1 MEQNKISFFKKIIFY
16 IITIIFLI
24 IIGISLNHL
33 KNFYKS
39 TQLKS
44 KKDDK
49 FFNQIVK
56 SDNFPINIEK
66 FPLNSS
72 KYDSP
77 SRHLSYYG
85 ENMYNIDNL
94 TFGEC
99 KRLLIDIRRVLN
111 DGNKD
116 EEIVFFRTNN
126 IDLGKS
132 RVLNK
137 NNIIS
142 GKKYINKIGTRNKK
156 IDKKK
161 DNEIRIVLLG
171 GSTTINNSYLNSSS
185 EYMSFYLNKYL
196 RSINSPKIVN
206 VINGGMAGTRLV
218 ENYHFFREQLLQLS
232 PDIVLFKESANNIN
246 NKILLSEIKL
256 NQLIKNNN
264 LTLYEEFIPK
274 FIELSKKND
283 FIFMTADMPINF
295 NLIESFENGKE
306 KFWDGYSYHSPKRPE
321 FLLKELYPFLDLEN
335 FRNLYFEIQKYFVN
349 LSKKYNY
356 NHLKILKYFSDKKGM
371 FGDLVHKTELG
382 LNYEGYIIANKL
394 IEEINL
400 NEIMINKDNLEFKN
414 IYDDLTLITV
424 DSSFNCKELN

>member
-111 DGNKD
+111 NSPKKRNLDDIKKSQPMVISENISASKALGFMSEKKITSLLVVSDKD
-116 EEIVFFRTNN
+116 
-126 IDLGKS
+126 
-132 RVLNK
+132 
-137 NNIIS
+137 
-142 GKKYINKIGTRNKK
+142 RNKK
-156 IDKKK
+156 
-161 DNEIRIVLLG
+161 
-171 GSTTINNSYLNSSS
+171 
-185 EYMSFYLNKYL
+185 
-196 RSINSPKIVN
+196 
-206 VINGGMAGTRLV
+206 
-218 ENYHFFREQLLQLS
+218 
-232 PDIVLFKESANNIN
+232 
-246 NKILLSEIKL
+246 NKILKGI
-256 NQLIKNNN
+256 IH
-264 LTLYEEFIPK
+264 I
-274 FIELSKKND
+274 
-283 FIFMTADMPINF
+283 
-295 NLIESFENGKE
+295 
-306 KFWDGYSYHSPKRPE
+306 H
-321 FLLKELYPFLDLEN
+321 FLLRDGIK
-335 FRNLYFEIQKYFVN
+335 
-349 LSKKYNY
+349 
-356 NHLKILKYFSDKKGM
+356 
-371 FGDLVHKTELG
+371 
-382 LNYEGYIIANKL
+382 
-394 IEEINL
+394 
-400 NEIMINKDNLEFKN
+400 
-414 IYDDLTLITV
+414 
-424 DSSFNCKELN
+424 